1 MKNIKTYINN
11 HVLFKG
17 ANLNTASIF
26 TKIVSG
32 LLTSKVIAVLIG
44 VEGMALIGNL
54 RNFLSA
60 IQTFSVFGFY
70 HGMVKSISDVRH
82 DARALSQTLSTGY
95 YLGFVSTILISFL
108 SYYNAQAIND
118 FLFSS
123 NFSYGYVIRI
133 MALALPFYALNM
145 FCFAIMNGYSKYQ
158 MLLTINVIGQVLGF
172 FVTLLLIYQN
182 NIDGALVAG
191 VVAPSLVFLITIIG
205 ILNQRNLLSS
215 LKISNVNFEV
225 FRKLAPYS
233 IMALVTAIAMPV
245 VLIII
250 RNYIIEIVGIKEAG
264 HWEAVQRL
272 SSYYLLFINSV
283 VTLYFLPRLI
293 EINTKEEFK
302 KEVFGFYKTT
312 MPIFGV
318 GLILIYLLRS
328 IIVPLIFSQAF
339 RPAEDLFLWQFLGD
353 FVKVLSIVIAYQ
365 FVARRMFAHFVI
377 IQVFLLVTIYL
388 SSVYLI
394 DVFGV
399 KGAVIGHFVSYLMYY
414 GVVLLML
421 KSSLFGVVSDKTDG
435 EELLENQNQPPKQ

>member
-1 MKNIKTYINN
+1 MKKINAYINN

-32 LLTSKVIAVLIG
+32 VLTSKVIAVLIG

-54 RNFLSA
+54 KNFLSA

-70 HGMVKSISDVRH
+70 HGMVKSISEVRH
-82 DARALSQTLSTGY
+82 DVNALSQTLSTGY
-95 YLGFVSTILISFL
+95 YLGFISTILISFL
-108 SYYNAQAIND
+108 SYYNAQAINN

-123 NFSYGYVIRI
+123 IFNYAYVIKI

-145 FCFAIMNGYSKYQ
+145 FSFSIMNGYSKYH
-158 MLLTINVIGQVLGF
+158 MLLIISVIGQVLGF
-172 FVTLLLIYQN
+172 FITLLLIYQN
-182 NIDGALVAG
+182 NIDGALIAG
-191 VVAPSLVFLITIIG
+191 VIAPALVFLITIIG
-205 ILNQRNLLSS
+205 VLNQRNLTSL

-225 FRKLAPYS
+225 FKKLAPYS
-233 IMALVTAIAMPV
+233 VMALVTAIAMPL

-250 RNYIIEIVGIKEAG
+250 RNYIIEAVGIKEAG

-272 SSYYLLFINSV
+272 SNYYLLFINTV
-283 VTLYFLPRLI
+283 VTLYFLPRLR

-302 KEVFGFYKTT
+302 KEVFDFYKTT

-339 RPAEDLFLWQFLGD
+339 KPAEDLFLWQLLGD

-365 FVARRMFAHFVI
+365 FVARRMFTHFVI
-377 IQVFLLVTIYL
+377 IQVFLLVIMYL

-399 KGAVIGHFVSYLMYY
+399 KGAVIGHFVSYLMHY
-414 GVVLLML
+414 GVILLML
-421 KSSLFGVVSDKTDG
+421 KSSLFGVISEKNDDDEPLARQT
-435 EELLENQNQPPKQ
+435 PRI